1 MATMRKDYARIE
13 IEIYLLRELDSS
25 NWKTY

>member
-1 MATMRKDYARIE
+1 MVTMRKDYARIG